1 MISDTE
7 KPVGS
12 PKETLSVS
20 TLNRL
25 AKSLLEDHFGFIA
38 VEGEVSNLAKPAS
51 GHWYLTLKDSKAQ
64 IRCAMFAGNNRRV
77 SFKVE
82 NGQQVKLSGRISLYE
97 GRGEYQLIINTM
109 EQYGTGDL
117 QKQFEILKL
126 KLKEQGLF
134 DSDRKKE
141 MHTRYKHI
149 GLITSQSGAALHDM
163 ISVFRNRLP
172 LTTLTLIPSSVQ
184 GDNAPS
190 QLISAIKQAN
200 KLASTLGFEA
210 LIVGR
215 GGGSIEDLQAF
226 NNEGLALAIDASE
239 LPICSAVGHEID
251 FTIADFV
258 ADLRAPTPSAAAE
271 RLSRDKDEYSISFEQ
286 YHNKFRRLM
295 EQHIKTKL
303 ISLYAFQQRLK
314 QPRRKLSESAQQID
328 YLESQLIRIITSL
341 IKDTRTLLNGTQRNL
356 MSNSPQQILKRSR
369 VQLIDIRRRFKLTS
383 ELEINK
389 RKLNLAQLIRTLN
402 GVSPLNTLA
411 RGYSITTVGENHVVR
426 DISNLDIGDQIYT
439 RFNKGQIIS
448 TIKKIQKANSTS
460 KNR

>member
-7 KPVGS
+7 KPVIS
-12 PKETLSVS
+12 SKETLTVS

-25 AKSLLEDHFGFIA
+25 AKSLLEDHFGYIV

-77 SFKVE
+77 SFQVE
-82 NGQQVKLSGRISLYE
+82 NGQQVKLTGRISLYE
-97 GRGEYQLIINTM
+97 GRGEYQLIITTM

-117 QKQFEILKL
+117 QKQFEMLKL

-134 DSDRKKE
+134 NSERKKE
-141 MHTRYKHI
+141 MHSRYKHI

-163 ISVFRNRLP
+163 LSVFRDRLP

-190 QLISAIKQAN
+190 ELISAIKHAN
-200 KLASTLGFEA
+200 KLASTLGIEA

-215 GGGSIEDLQAF
+215 GGGSIEDLHAF
-226 NNEGLALAIDASE
+226 NNEDLALAIDASE

-286 YHNKFRRLM
+286 YYNKFDRLI

-303 ISLYAFQQRLK
+303 ISLDAFQQRLK
-314 QPRRKLSESAQQID
+314 QPRRKLSESAQQTD
-328 YLESQLIRIITSL
+328 YIESQLIRIITSR
-341 IKDTRTLLNGTQRNL
+341 IRDTRTVLNGTQRNL
-356 MSNSPQQILKRSR
+356 LSNSPQQILKRIR
-369 VQLIDIRRRFKLTS
+369 LQLVDLRRRFKLSS

-389 RKLNLAQLIRTLN
+389 KELHLAQLIRTLN

-411 RGYSITTVGENHVVR
+411 RGYSITSVGEDNVVR
-426 DISNLDIGDQIYT
+426 DTSDLDIGDQIHT
-439 RFNKGQIIS
+439 RFNKGRVIS
-448 TIKKIQKANSTS
+448 TINKIQKDNSTNNN
-460 KNR
+460 K